1 MNEHCGWSEP
11 LNFFV
16 FRKNTFAW
24 VTFMAEEKAEDKKY
38 AILLR

>member
-1 MNEHCGWSEP
+1 MNTVVDQNLSIV
-11 LNFFV
+11 FV